1 MKCIYKKAVLVCL
14 GLLVLT
20 TVAYAQ
26 GFPCDMDPDNPCDP
40 DDVNVPFDGG
50 ASLLIVA
57 GVAYGLK
64 KINDKR
70 KEEREKSGSV

>member
-1 MKCIYKKAVLVCL
+1 MKSIYKKIVYVFL

-20 TVAYAQ
+20 TTVHAQ
-26 GFPCDMDPDNPCDP
+26 GFPCPDPDEPCDP

-50 ASLLIVA
+50 ASLLIAA

-70 KEEREKSGSV
+70 KEESQTTEKV